1 VLGWEGWRE
10 AASELGLGLTRAL
23 LEAAMDAGE
32 IKRRDLDLTS
42 HLMLGALIEA
52 ATLIATAKK
61 PAGVRAEAED
71 LVVDLLN
78 ALR

>member
-1 VLGWEGWRE
+1 
-10 AASELGLGLTRAL
+10 
-23 LEAAMDAGE
+23 MDAGE
-32 IKRRDLDLTS
+32 IRRRDLETTS

-52 ATLIATAKK
+52 ATLIATAED
-61 PAGVRAEAED
+61 PGPVRAEAEP